1 MKKVLIVVVIL
12 LLAAFVY
19 YSRQN
24 FWEKGRLRRTW
35 ENQIEDTTG
44 LELNLRDSLRSLE
57 RLEDRI
63 RNDRQFQ
70 NALEDMSDQAREAL
84 QNLDGDQL
92 DRLIQDLEEGAQDYQ
107 DVLEEYL
114 GD

>member
-1 MKKVLIVVVIL
+1 MKKLLIVIVIIL
-12 LLAAFVY
+12 VAAFIY

-24 FWEKGRLRRTW
+24 FWEKGRLRRGW

-44 LELNLRDSLRSLE
+44 LDINLRDSLRSLE

-63 RNDRQFQ
+63 LNDRQFQ
-70 NALEDMSDQAREAL
+70 NALEDMSDEARERL
-84 QNLDGDQL
+84 QSLDRNQL
-92 DRLIQDLEEGAQDYQ
+92 DKMIQDLEEGAEEYQ
-107 DVLEEYL
+107 EVLEEYL